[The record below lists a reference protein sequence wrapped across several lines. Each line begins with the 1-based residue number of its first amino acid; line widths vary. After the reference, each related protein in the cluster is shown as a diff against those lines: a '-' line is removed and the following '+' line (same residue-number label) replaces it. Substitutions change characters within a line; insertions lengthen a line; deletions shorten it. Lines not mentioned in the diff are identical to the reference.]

1 MYSTC
6 IFCHTDLGVNE
17 TIEHF
22 PIGRRL
28 AFDAAKGR
36 LWVVC
41 RRCERWNLTPLEE
54 RWEAVEECERAFRA
68 TKLRVSS
75 EHVGLGRVGE
85 GLELVRIGEP
95 QRPEFAA
102 WRYGDQFGRRRN
114 RQLVKTVAVMA
125 GAAVIVPLGI
135 ATGFGLGAVGINI
148 FNLTSLSTNLYR
160 RMRIVARVPNPDGD
174 PFLLRLG
181 DVAAAIML
189 PATAREPWG
198 LQLQHHVSRDVTR
211 PWWSYDKQ
219 TAVTTIRGEQALR
232 IAAQLLPRMN
242 ETAASGRNVK
252 QAVALVEEYRDPAR
266 VFDSA
271 ARVAQRPSWN
281 VTPYLGTLVI
291 PHDFNERGR
300 MDKLAPALRL
310 ALEMVS
316 HEDTERRALE
326 GELRLLE
333 DAWREAEEIAAIADD
348 LFLPPDISEKL
359 GEIKGGR
366 PPQ

>member
-1 MYSTC
+1 MYSNC

-54 RWEAVEECERAFRA
+54 RWEAIEECEREFRA

-75 EHVGLGRVGE
+75 DNVGLGRVGE

-114 RQLVKTVAVMA
+114 RQLVKTGALIA
-125 GAAVIVPLGI
+125 GAAVIFPLGV
-135 ATGFGLGAVGINI
+135 ATGFGLGAVGMNI
-148 FNLTSLSTNLYR
+148 FNITSLSVNLYR
-160 RMRIVARVPNPDGD
+160 RMRIVARIPNPGGD
-174 PFLLRLG
+174 PILLRQG
-181 DVAAAIML
+181 DVELAIML

-198 LQLQHHVSRDVTR
+198 LQLQHHVSRDVGR
-211 PWWSYDKQ
+211 PWWHYDKQ
-219 TAVTTIRGEQALR
+219 TASTEIRGEQALR
-232 IAAQLLPRMN
+232 IAALLLPRVN

-271 ARVAQRPSWN
+271 ARVAQAPSWN
-281 VTPYLGTLVI
+281 
-291 PHDFNERGR
+291 DFNERGR
-300 MDKLAPALRL
+300 MDKLHPALRL

-316 HEDTERRALE
+316 HEDAERRALE

-348 LFLPPDISEKL
+348 LFLPPSISQKL
-359 GEIKGGR
+359 GELKGGGTPR
-366 PPQ
+366 

>member
-6 IFCHTDLGVNE
+6 IFCHADLGANE

-28 AFDAAKGR
+28 AFDPAKGR

-54 RWEAVEECERAFRA
+54 RWEAIEECEREFRA

-85 GLELVRIGEP
+85 GLELVRIGRP

-114 RQLVKTVAVMA
+114 RQLVKAGALIA
-125 GAAVIVPLGI
+125 GAAVIFPWGV

-148 FNLTSLSTNLYR
+148 FNFTSMGVNFYR
-160 RMRIVARVPNPDGD
+160 RMRIVARIPSPGSD
-174 PFLLRLG
+174 PILLRTSEIES
-181 DVAAAIML
+181 AIML

-198 LQLQHHVSRDVTR
+198 LQLRHHVGRDVSTR
-211 PWWSYDKQ
+211 WWYYDKQ
-219 TAVTTIRGEQALR
+219 TAIAEIRGEQALR
-232 IAAQLLPRMN
+232 IAAQLLPRIN
-242 ETAASGRNVK
+242 ETAASGKNVK
-252 QAVALVEEYRDPAR
+252 EAVALVEEYRDPAK

-281 VTPYLGTLVI
+281 
-291 PHDFNERGR
+291 DFNQRGR

-326 GELRLLE
+326 GELQILE

-348 LFLPPDISEKL
+348 LFLPPDVSARLE
-359 GEIKGGR
+359 EMKGVN
-366 PPQ
+366 PPR

>member
-6 IFCHTDLGVNE
+6 IFCHTDLGTNE

-54 RWEAVEECERAFRA
+54 RWEAIEECEREFRA

-75 EHVGLGRVGE
+75 DHVGLGRVGD

-114 RQLVKTVAVMA
+114 RQLVQAGAAIA
-125 GAAVIVPLGI
+125 GAAVIFPLGLT
-135 ATGFGLGAVGINI
+135 TGFGLGAVGMNI
-148 FNLTSLSTNLYR
+148 FNIANLSFVLYNGK
-160 RMRIVARVPNPDGD
+160 RIVARVPNPDGD

-189 PATAREPWG
+189 PPTAREPWG
-198 LQLQHHVSRDVTR
+198 LKLQNHVGRDVNT
-211 PWWSYDKQ
+211 PWWSYDNL
-219 TAVTTIRGEQALR
+219 TAITEIRGEQALR
-232 IAAQLLPRMN
+232 TAALLLPHLN
-242 ETAASGRNVK
+242 QTGASRKNVK
-252 QAVALVEEYRDPAR
+252 QAVGLVEEYRDPAR
-266 VFDSA
+266 AFASA
-271 ARVAQRPSWN
+271 ARLAQAASWN
-281 VTPYLGTLVI
+281 
-291 PHDFNERGR
+291 DFNEKGR
-300 MDKLAPALRL
+300 MGKLAPALRL

-316 HEDTERRALE
+316 HEDAERRALD
-326 GELRLLE
+326 GELRILE
-333 DAWREAEEIAAIADD
+333 DAWREAEEIAAIADN
-348 LFLPPDISEKL
+348 LFLPPSISEKL
-359 GEIKGGR
+359 GEIKGGSR
-366 PPQ
+366 PR